1 MKKAS
6 ILVFGLLL
14 VCNWES
20 AKGSELRG
28 RFAVSAR
35 GGVSY
40 VVGDGFS
47 SHREIKHSYGFGLGA
62 EYFFLEALSCGFSFV
77 HNSFHGEWTRSAYY
91 PRSLSYYTTDWNWT
105 NLSVFGRFAFGPQ
118 NKICPYVKA
127 GIGLYIPRAKD
138 WVFYP
143 PDTTYTHTSYGK
155 GQFGHY
161 AGFGVQYRLTKK
173 VTVYVEIPLNFIHTD
188 DLVIQWVDQ
197 ARWLEGNH
205 EIHKTSRYF
214 NLFLGVSFL
223 LGTGK

>member
-20 AKGSELRG
+20 TKGSELRG
-28 RFAVSAR
+28 RFALSAG

-47 SHREIKHSYGFGLGA
+47 PPQIEHTYGFAVCA
-62 EYFFLEALSCGFSFV
+62 EYFFRETLSAGFSLA
-77 HNSFHGEWTRSAYY
+77 HNSFQGKWTSSGYY
-91 PRSLSYYTTDWNWT
+91 PRWLSYYSTDWNWT
-105 NLSVFGRFAFGPQ
+105 NLSIFGRFTLGPQ
-118 NKICPYVKA
+118 NKIYPYVKA
-127 GIGLYIPRAKD
+127 GAGLFMPRVKD

-155 GQFGHY
+155 GQFGY
-161 AGFGVQYRLTKK
+161 YVGFGVRYRLTDK
-173 VTVYVEIPLNFIHTD
+173 VVVYCDIPLNVIHTD
-188 DLVIQWVDQ
+188 DLVIRWVDR
-197 ARWLEGNH
+197 ARRLEGNH
-205 EIHKTSRYF
+205 EIHDTSRYI